1 MKAGTIKDLHCSRY
15 LKILSN
21 YDRLKAHAI
30 VKEFSNMALNIN
42 PECTYIFTITYTMNT
57 YLLILRASFHAKYLY
72 NRCAESYLSDGNK
85 WIRRLTREMI
95 LTAC

>member
-1 MKAGTIKDLHCSRY
+1 MKVGTIKDLHCSRY

-42 PECTYIFTITYTMNT
+42 PECTYIFTMTYTTNT
-57 YLLILRASFHAKYLY
+57 YLLILCASFHTKYLQ
-72 NRCAESYLSDGNK
+72 NRCVESYISDRDK
-85 WIRRLTREMI
+85 
-95 LTAC
+95 

>member
-30 VKEFSNMALNIN
+30 VKEFSNMALLKNIN

-57 YLLILRASFHAKYLY
+57 AKYL
-72 NRCAESYLSDGNK
+72 
-85 WIRRLTREMI
+85 
-95 LTAC
+95 